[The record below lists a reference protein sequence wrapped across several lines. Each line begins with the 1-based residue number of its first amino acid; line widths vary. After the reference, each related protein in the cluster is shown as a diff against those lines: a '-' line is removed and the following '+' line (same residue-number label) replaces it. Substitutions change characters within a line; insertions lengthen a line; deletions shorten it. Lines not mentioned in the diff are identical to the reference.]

1 MFPLALLA
9 VCHQATTAPTAPVAP
24 QTPSPFTVAPVV
36 AETVR
41 LAITPKLDGKLDE
54 EEWDAFSSGSCDSF
68 LQWEP
73 GKVHVAAKLP
83 VGTDMVAS
91 LDLSGNGWL
100 QGNDNVEIRV
110 HMGASGPEVTARR
123 LDATRPEGPTWTEAA
138 NVVGAAKAAAGV
150 EGDKWSCE
158 VTLADPGTQMLP
170 KRSQATI
177 GARVD
182 AVAPA
187 DALAE
192 AFIPRVVS
200 LVTLAMDR
208 GSNLPAGFTW
218 EPEFKGRSV
227 VPGESFRIRLTF
239 KGTDD
244 LAFKRIDMRTEG
256 LAKND
261 TASMGLP
268 FPIFDRKNRAFVDY
282 NTDMPANSGTGWR
295 VLRGVI
301 TDAAGKSTLMQ
312 TSYEVGAVVQ
322 FEFEM
327 PKKLSSSAE
336 AQKIRLATFI
346 RSNTKRRV
354 NGVFRIAESPT
365 FTVENGNDKPF
376 IIYNARG
383 SKRQVFEI
391 NLPAGFKGALP
402 LKLVAEVGT
411 QVYEQTIWLNV
422 P

>member
-9 VCHQATTAPTAPVAP
+9 FCQQAIVSPTAPVAP
-24 QTPSPFTVAPVV
+24 QSPSPFTVAPVV
-36 AETVR
+36 AEPVR
-41 LAITPKLDGKLDE
+41 LAISPMLNGKLEE
-54 EEWDAFSSGSCDSF
+54 EEWDAFSVGSCDSY

-73 GKVHVAAKLP
+73 GKLHLAAKLP
-83 VGTDMVAS
+83 VGMDMVAS
-91 LDLSGNGWL
+91 VDLAGNGWL
-100 QGNDNVEIRV
+100 QGADNIEIRV
-110 HMGASGPEVTARR
+110 HMGANGPVVTARR
-123 LDATRPEGPTWTEAA
+123 LDATRPEGPAWAEAA

-150 EGDKWSCE
+150 EGDKWTCE

-170 KRSQATI
+170 LRSQSI
-177 GARVD
+177 VGVRID
-182 AVAPA
+182 SIAPTE
-187 DALAE
+187 ALAE
-192 AFIPRVVS
+192 AFVPRVVS

-208 GSNLPAGFTW
+208 GANLPAGFTW

-244 LAFKRIDMRTEG
+244 LGFKRVDMRSEG

-268 FPIFDRKNRAFVDY
+268 FPLFDRKNRAYVDY
-282 NTDMPANSGTGWR
+282 NTDLPVGMSTGWR
-295 VLRGVI
+295 LLRGTA
-301 TDAAGKSTLMQ
+301 TDAAGKVTLMQ
-312 TSYEVGAVVQ
+312 TSYEVGSVVQ

-327 PKKLSSSAE
+327 PKKLVGSAE
-336 AQKIRLATFI
+336 AQTVRLSTWI

-354 NGVFRIAESPT
+354 NGVFRVAESPI
-365 FTVENGNDKPF
+365 FKVENGNDKPF

-402 LKLVAEVGT
+402 VKLIAEVGT
-411 QVYEQTIWLNV
+411 QVHEQTVWLNI